1 MPLKSYDHFS
11 HFTKKKKEE
20 EEEEEGQMSLI
31 EGIERRITW

>member
-20 EEEEEGQMSLI
+20 EEEEGQMSLI

>member
-20 EEEEEGQMSLI
+20 EEEEGQMSLI
-31 EGIERRITW
+31 EGTERRITW